1 MPQSNSIVTLHDIYR
16 ARQTIHGHVART
28 PLVRSEALS
37 KRFGCEAWL
46 KLETLQPIGAFKL
59 RGATFA
65 MNNLT
70 AEQRAAGVVT
80 CSTGNH
86 GRAIAFAGKKLGVH
100 TIICMSRLV
109 PDNKVSAIRELG
121 AEVRIIGESQ
131 DEAEVEVR
139 RLVNEEGMI
148 YLPPFDHPDIMAGQ
162 GTIGIEIF
170 EDLPDVEMIFAGL
183 SGGGLLGGIGIVAK
197 TINPSVKVIGASME
211 RGAAM
216 IASLEAGKP
225 VQVTEYESFADSLGG
240 GIGLENHYSM
250 PAVQRVMDQA
260 YLVTEAAIA
269 KAMVHFLEE
278 EKMLVE
284 GAAAIGV
291 ATIDQHNLDVSG
303 KKVVFVISGKNVA
316 VDTYDHARSLCQS
329 QL

>member
-1 MPQSNSIVTLHDIYR
+1 MLHSKTTVTLHDIYR
-16 ARQTIHGHVART
+16 ARQAIQGHVTRT
-28 PLVRSEALS
+28 PLIRSESLS
-37 KRFGCEAWL
+37 KRFACDAWL
-46 KLETLQPIGAFKL
+46 KLETLQPTGAFKL
-59 RGATFA
+59 RGATYA
-65 MNNLT
+65 MSKLT

-86 GRAIAFAGKKLGVH
+86 GRAIAFAGNKLNVH

-109 PDNKVSAIRELG
+109 PDNKVNAIRELG

-139 RLVNEEGMI
+139 RLVNEAGMI

-170 EDLPDVEMIFAGL
+170 EDLPDVGMIFAGL
-183 SGGGLLGGIGIVAK
+183 SGGGLLGGIGIAAK
-197 TINPSVKVIGASME
+197 TINPNVKIIGASME

-240 GIGLENHYSM
+240 GIGLDNHVSM
-250 PAVQRVMDQA
+250 AAVKTVMDQA

-269 KAMVHFLEE
+269 RAMVHFLEE

-284 GAAAIGV
+284 GAAVIGV
-291 ATIDQHNLDVSG
+291 AAIEQHNLDVSG
-303 KKVVFVISGKNVA
+303 KKVVFIISGKNVA
-316 VDTYDHARSLCQS
+316 IDTFDRARTLPQS
-329 QL
+329 QI